1 MSNLALAASP
11 AMCYTHAVHKIVY
24 IALLGDQRSLWGDS
38 LQFIRIGD
46 KLIDRNRIDDA
57 IESLLRIRSE
67 GGSQQD
73 AADKVGVDRTFVSRL
88 ETLGEVSKG
97 GRIALIG
104 FPVKNKSELTSIARE
119 YGVDLVVLMTE
130 EERWAYVDRRS
141 GAELI
146 NEVMDLIR
154 TLQGYDS
161 VVFIGSDMR
170 IRLIKSILRN
180 PVIGIEIGKSP
191 LREDKKVDAEVLRSI
206 LSELR
211 SQSPPKGC

>member
-1 MSNLALAASP
+1 ME
-11 AMCYTHAVHKIVY
+11 
-24 IALLGDQRSLWGDS
+24 
-38 LQFIRIGD
+38 FIRIGE

-57 IESLLRIRSE
+57 IEALLRIRSE
-67 GGSQQD
+67 GGSQQE
-73 AADKVGVDRTFVSRL
+73 AADRVGVDRTFVSRL
-88 ETLGEVSKG
+88 ETLGEVRKG
-97 GRIALIG
+97 GKIALIG
-104 FPVKNKSELTSIARE
+104 FPVSNKSELASIARE

>member
-1 MSNLALAASP
+1 V
-11 AMCYTHAVHKIVY
+11 YTIG
-24 IALLGDQRSLWGDS
+24 LDDQRSLRGGS
-38 LQFIRIGD
+38 LEFIRIGE

-57 IESLLRIRSE
+57 IEALLRIRSE
-67 GGSQQD
+67 GGSQQE
-73 AADKVGVDRTFVSRL
+73 AADRVGVDRTFVSRL
-88 ETLGEVSKG
+88 ETLGEVRKG
-97 GRIALIG
+97 GKIALIG
-104 FPVKNKSELTSIARE
+104 FPVSNKSELASIARE

-141 GAELI
+141 GARLV

-170 IRLIKSILRN
+170 IRLIKSILKN
-180 PVIGIEIGKSP
+180 PVIGIEIGRSP
-191 LREDKKVDAEVLRSI
+191 LREDKKVDPDMMRSI

-211 SQSPPKGC
+211 SQSPSRGC